1 MGLQEIDV
9 NKIQIMLSP
18 REKVNFTEWVER
30 NIVLDTKSSSQP
42 GPYRFALTP
51 FLREVAHEIIEKPNV
66 RVVIKKS
73 AQVGLTQLMLN
84 IIAYYQ
90 CVDPSPVMYVTST
103 LSLAETTSSTRFD
116 PMVKRIPYLVTHS
129 RRDTVRLKEFSESL
143 VLFAGANTPV
153 TFRSIPIKVLI
164 LDEVDSYPLALGS
177 KGGRTEGSPIAL
189 AEART
194 RTFEVGEKKII
205 EISTPIAEGTSVID
219 SSFNLSDQR
228 YYQCPCP
235 KCDKYQKIEFDNL
248 RWNKK
253 DYSSVYLEC
262 IHCGHKILEDDKT
275 VMLEK
280 GKWVKENE
288 GDGLY
293 PGFQLNS
300 LLSPKGWSPWNEIA
314 MRYDTSKNN
323 EDLKQSFY
331 NTILGKSYL
340 NKLDMADPD
349 RIKSLMETNDKI
361 GEVPEWAKYLT
372 GAIDVQGNRVEVMT
386 CAWGKSLRCHV
397 VDHKIMFG
405 NLENEEFKEELNEW
419 IDCENKT
426 NLGVVF
432 KKVLVAVDSSF
443 NTSLVYSFCR
453 RHNYRHVIPIKGQEK
468 LSMPFSGPRYLDRF
482 KFSNRAK
489 KTGVALY
496 NIGIDVLKERLY
508 RSLNLDSEDVRNDS
522 VWNLT
527 TFAKGFDEEFYLQLT
542 AEKRVFKKR
551 ADGTIKSMWVKV
563 RRRNEIL
570 DLLIYNKACA
580 YIAGLET
587 KIQKDEKIKIRNTQL
602 KRLAKQKELQN
613 KVEREEVDRP
623 VTQRKSSKGFGNFF
637 GDL

>member
-1 MGLQEIDV
+1 MGIQDIDV
-9 NKIQIMLSP
+9 NKIQVMLSP
-18 REKVNFTEWVER
+18 RERVDFNEWVER

-51 FLREVAHEIIEKPNV
+51 FLREIAHEIVEKPNV

-90 CVDPSPVMYVTST
+90 CIDPSPVMYVTST
-103 LSLAETTSSTRFD
+103 LALAETTSSTRFD
-116 PMVKRIPYLVTHS
+116 PMIKRIPFLVTNS

-143 VLFAGANTPV
+143 VLFAGANSPV

-219 SSFNLSDQR
+219 SSFELSDQR

-235 KCDKYQKIEFDNL
+235 KCDKYQKVEFENL
-248 RWNKK
+248 NWNRS
-253 DYSSVYLEC
+253 DYNLVYLEC
-262 IHCGHKILEDDKT
+262 IHCGHHILEDDKT
-275 VMLEK
+275 VMLER

-288 GDGLY
+288 DKGFY

-300 LLSPKGWSPWNEIA
+300 LLSPKGWSPWSEIA
-314 MRYDTSKNN
+314 MRYETSKNN

-340 NKLDMADPD
+340 NKLDMADPE
-349 RIKSLMETNDKI
+349 RIKSLMETSDEI
-361 GEVPEWAKYLT
+361 GDVPEWAKYVT
-372 GAIDVQGNRVEVMT
+372 GSIDVQGNRVEVMA
-386 CAWGKSLRCHV
+386 CAWGRNLRCHV
-397 VDHKIMFG
+397 FEHKIMFG
-405 NLENEEFKEELNEW
+405 NLEKEEFKEEVNEW
-419 IDCENKT
+419 ISCEHRTK
-426 NLGVVF
+426 LGFAF
-432 KKVLVAVDSSF
+432 KKTLVAIDSSF

-453 RHNYRHVIPIKGQEK
+453 RHNSKQVIPIKGQEK
-468 LSMPFSGPRYLDRF
+468 LSQPFSGPRYLDRF
-482 KFSNRAK
+482 NFSNRVK
-489 KTGVALY
+489 RMGVALY
-496 NIGIDVLKERLY
+496 NVGIDLLKERLY
-508 RSLNLDSEDVRNDS
+508 RSLNLDSEDIRNES
-522 VWNLT
+522 IWNLV

-542 AEKRVFKKR
+542 AEKRVYKKR
-551 ADGTIKSMWVKV
+551 ADGTIKSMWVNV
-563 RRRNEIL
+563 RRRNEVL

-580 YIAGLET
+580 YIANLET
-587 KIQKDEKIKIRNTQL
+587 RMRRDEKVKLSNTRVKNKLVKKEITEKVIKDEVNPKV
-602 KRLAKQKELQN
+602 KRTRGE
-613 KVEREEVDRP
+613 
-623 VTQRKSSKGFGNFF
+623 GFGNFF